1 MPRLRKNKPIEL
13 DDDQLYVVMHS
24 LFMHT
29 RLAHTSDSPNLT
41 YKPEGYEL
49 QLCRDKYDII
59 STEFWARAKEE
70 QRIDNELYELA
81 KEYE

>member
-13 DDDQLYVVMHS
+13 NDDQLYVVMHS
-24 LFMHT
+24 LFVHT
-29 RLAHTSDSPNLT
+29 RLAHTSDRPRLT

-49 QLCRDKYDII
+49 QLCRDTYDII
-59 STEFWARAKEE
+59 SAEFWARAKEE